1 MFNCVGGNEARR
13 YVEAYRNYILNHD
26 LDIDPVPEGPAVPAD
41 ITVYLAD
48 ETMARI
54 ELGEPVRDPITMME
68 SVLQYRQTLQSN
80 GFYARA
86 IRDVGWAGLE
96 PLPEAVVVDNVVD
109 DPFTNFVDYRN
120 VAEGDEIPDT
130 LMATCSL
137 KDLFENKCEVENG
150 DN

>member
-1 MFNCVGGNEARR
+1 MFNCVGGPEARR

-41 ITVYLAD
+41 ITVWLTD
-48 ETMARI
+48 EARARI
-54 ELGEPVRDPITMME
+54 ELGEPVRDPISTMME

-80 GFYARA
+80 GFYARV

-96 PLPEAVVVDNVVD
+96 PPPEAVVVDD
-109 DPFTNFVDYRN
+109 LR
-120 VAEGDEIPDT
+120 
-130 LMATCSL
+130 ATCSL